1 MDLNEKVLKFKELIS
16 SESNKKQKK
25 IDELIPFKNEIKL
38 ARSEKMSFDKIT
50 DLLGKVEVKT
60 SKDKVRDFCIIHLKE
75 KSRIYKKNKKNSNLD
90 QNISS

>member
-75 KSRIYKKNKKNSNLD
+75 KSRIYKKSKNNPKLD

>member
-1 MDLNEKVLKFKELIS
+1 MDLNEKVLKFKDLIS

-50 DLLGKVEVKT
+50 DLLGKVDVKT
-60 SKDKVRDFCIIHLKE
+60 SKDKVREFCIIHLKE
-75 KSRIYKKNKKNSNLD
+75 KSRIYKKNKNNSNLD
-90 QNISS
+90 QNISG